1 MTHDNNWNLAIDWFQ
16 LLKSSQNE
24 NGCLTHT
31 GFGLAEDIHVQNLE
45 NDCQWFKNRIKNLQL
60 VEYIRFELGKDA
72 QNHSQQLHVAIQAY
86 EVTNTV
92 TH

>member
-1 MTHDNNWNLAIDWFQ
+1 MIQKPH
-16 LLKSSQNE
+16 
-24 NGCLTHT
+24 
-31 GFGLAEDIHVQNLE
+31 
-45 NDCQWFKNRIKNLQL
+45 KNLQL

-92 TH
+92 THYYYPVIGIQFESQKRLT

>member
-1 MTHDNNWNLAIDWFQ
+1 MIQKPH
-16 LLKSSQNE
+16 
-24 NGCLTHT
+24 
-31 GFGLAEDIHVQNLE
+31 
-45 NDCQWFKNRIKNLQL
+45 KNLQL

-92 TH
+92 THYDSIIPR